1 MSTLGGGNGDG
12 WPPEGGGQSDGLP
25 GLPPEWGTVVIPDD
39 PAELADEAAEV
50 RRELRRQARRAG
62 WRRRLGLP
70 PRAAGEEGQPSLG
83 LPLLIMSIAV
93 IATLTS
99 LFAVAWPGRNN
110 HQTLGP
116 QASQGAAIG
125 AAGTGGTAAGDPVP
139 DLVLA
144 DAAGTPVR
152 LTEISPAALLL
163 VDGCAA
169 CDDLVA
175 ATVAAA
181 PEPVTV
187 LVVGRAAPTLAPSLS
202 RLRRLE
208 DPQQRLRDQ
217 LRLGPPGQLAAVVL
231 VARGGQVV
239 HKLSAV
245 ESVDRFRA
253 ELIKL
258 N

>member
-50 RRELRRQARRAG
+50 RRELRRQTRRAA

-70 PRAAGEEGQPSLG
+70 PRAAGEESQPSLG

-110 HQTLGP
+110 HQVLGP
-116 QASQGAAIG
+116 QASRGAA
-125 AAGTGGTAAGDPVP
+125 AGTAAGQPVP

-163 VDGCAA
+163 VDGCVN

-187 LVVGRAAPTLAPSLS
+187 LVVGRTAPTLAPSLA

-208 DPQQRLRDQ
+208 DPQQRLREQ
-217 LRLGPPGQLAAVVL
+217 LRMGPPGQLAAVVL
-231 VARGGQVV
+231 VARGGEVV

-245 ESVDRFRA
+245 ESVDTFRA

-258 N
+258 T

>member
-39 PAELADEAAEV
+39 AAELADEAAEV
-50 RRELRRQARRAG
+50 RREMRREARRTV

-70 PRAAGEEGQPSLG
+70 PRTAGEDGQPSLG

-110 HQTLGP
+110 HPMLGP
-116 QASQGAAIG
+116 QASRNAVSTPR
-125 AAGTGGTAAGDPVP
+125 AGTIPA
-139 DLVLA
+139 DLALT
-144 DAAGTPVR
+144 DAAGVTVR
-152 LTEISPAALLL
+152 LTKAAPAALLL
-163 VDGCAA
+163 VDDCSS

-181 PEPVTV
+181 PDPVTV
-187 LVVGRAAPTLAPSLS
+187 LVVGRTPPTIAPSAS
-202 RLRRLE
+202 NVRRVADRQE
-208 DPQQRLRDQ
+208 RLRDA
-217 LRLGPPGQLAAVVL
+217 LKLGPPSKLAAVVL
-231 VARGGQVV
+231 VASSGEIVL
-239 HKLSAV
+239 KLPAV
-245 ESVDRFRA
+245 ESVDTFRA
-253 ELIKL
+253 ELTTL
-258 N
+258 T

>member
-50 RRELRRQARRAG
+50 RRELRRKARRTL

-70 PRAAGEEGQPSLG
+70 PRAAGEDGQPSLG

-99 LFAVAWPGRNN
+99 LFAVAWPARTN
-110 HQTLGP
+110 HPPAPRTATNAVATTPG
-116 QASQGAAIG
+116 
-125 AAGTGGTAAGDPVP
+125 AGTIP
-139 DLVLA
+139 DLALA
-144 DAAGTPVR
+144 DAAGVTVR
-152 LTEISPAALLL
+152 LTEVGPAALLL
-163 VDGCAA
+163 VEGCTS

-181 PEPVTV
+181 PQPVTV
-187 LVVGRAAPTLAPSLS
+187 LVIGRTPPSVATS
-202 RLRRLE
+202 VSSVRRVA
-208 DPQQRLRDQ
+208 DPQQRLRTA
-217 LRLGPPGQLAAVVL
+217 LELGPPGKQADVVL
-231 VARGGQVV
+231 VASGGQIVQ
-239 HKLSAV
+239 KFPAV
-245 ESVDRFRA
+245 QSVDIFRA
-253 ELIKL
+253 ELTRL
-258 N
+258 T

>member
-50 RRELRRQARRAG
+50 RRELRRQARRAT

-70 PRAAGEEGQPSLG
+70 PRPAGEESQPSLG

-110 HQTLGP
+110 HQVLGP
-116 QASQGAAIG
+116 QASRGA
-125 AAGTGGTAAGDPVP
+125 TAATPAGQPVP

-144 DAAGTPVR
+144 DAAGKPVR

-163 VDGCAA
+163 VDGCTSCA
-169 CDDLVA
+169 DLVA

-181 PEPVTV
+181 PDPVTV
-187 LVVGRAAPTLAPSLS
+187 LVVGQTAPTLAPSLA

-208 DPQQRLRDQ
+208 DPQQRLREQ
-217 LRLGPPGQLAAVVL
+217 LRLGPPGERAAVVL
-231 VARGGQVV
+231 VRRDGQVV

-245 ESVDRFRA
+245 ESVESFRA
-253 ELIKL
+253 ELAKL
-258 N
+258 T

>member
-50 RRELRRQARRAG
+50 RRELRRQARRAT

-70 PRAAGEEGQPSLG
+70 ARVAGEDGQPSLG

-110 HQTLGP
+110 HQLLGP
-116 QASQGAAIG
+116 QASRGA
-125 AAGTGGTAAGDPVP
+125 AAGTPAAQVP

-144 DAAGTPVR
+144 DADGTPVH
-152 LTEISPAALLL
+152 LKELSPAAILL
-163 VDGCAA
+163 VDDCAT
-169 CDDLVA
+169 CDDLVV

-181 PEPVTV
+181 PDPVTV
-187 LVVGRAAPTLAPSLS
+187 LVVGRTAPTLAPSLA

-208 DPQQRLRDQ
+208 DPQQRLREQ
-217 LRLGPPGQLAAVVL
+217 LRLGPPGELAAVVL
-231 VARGGQVV
+231 VARTGEIVQ
-239 HKLSAV
+239 KLPAV
-245 ESVDRFRA
+245 ESVDTFRA

-258 N
+258 T

>member
-50 RRELRRQARRAG
+50 RREMRRRARRAA

-70 PRAAGEEGQPSLG
+70 PRTAGEDAQPSLG

-110 HQTLGP
+110 HQGLGP
-116 QASQGAAIG
+116 QSSRGA
-125 AAGTGGTAAGDPVP
+125 AAGTAVAEAVP
-139 DLVLA
+139 DLVLT
-144 DAAGTPVR
+144 DLAGTPVR
-152 LTEISPAALLL
+152 LKELSPAALLL
-163 VDGCAA
+163 VDDCTT

-175 ATVAAA
+175 ATVATA
-181 PEPVTV
+181 PAPVTV
-187 LVVGRAAPTLAPSLS
+187 LVVGRTPPTLAPSLAK
-202 RLRRLE
+202 LRRLE
-208 DPQQRLRDQ
+208 DPQQRLRER

-239 HKLSAV
+239 QKLSAV
-245 ESVDRFRA
+245 KSVDNFRA
-253 ELIKL
+253 ELVKL
-258 N
+258 T